1 MISDDVRAF
10 IRSTVNSVWALEL
23 LLFLRSHDRRSWSI
37 QELTRELRAS
47 PLIVER
53 GLLTFGAA
61 GLISEE
67 PDGARYAPASDRL
80 DALVREIAAVYAK
93 LPQAVSNE
101 IYAAD
106 SKIQDFADA
115 FKFRKKDKD

>member
-1 MISDDVRAF
+1 VISEDVRAF
-10 IRSTVNSVWALEL
+10 IRATVNSVWALEL

-67 PDGARYAPASDRL
+67 PGGVRYAPASDRL
-80 DALVREIAAVYAK
+80 DALVREIATVYAK
-93 LPQAVSNE
+93 LPLAVSNE